1 MAGKLTLADFEDAAS
16 LSGDSLDPNPPPAV
30 IDEDDWSQR
39 LKAAVASGHLDPAL
53 PDGAEILRDWARF
66 VICLNPLERE
76 LRISE
81 KLAVLSGLHLNVQAV
96 IGAALAE
103 AEKEHRAQGN
113 GKPAGGPFIDW
124 PAFWQADHAAEEW
137 VYQDV
142 LARGRGHAIYAMHK
156 AGKSLLTLYVAA
168 HIATTSKDA
177 AVVYLDYEMTESDLH
192 DRLDDMG
199 YGPDADLS
207 RRRYALLPT
216 LPPLDSSAG
225 ADALDEILDGVER
238 DLPGAHLVVV
248 IDTISRAVAGEE
260 NDADTF
266 RAFYNHTGIR
276 LKRRGSTWVRLDHA
290 GKSKEQ
296 GQRGSSGKGDDV
308 DVVWKL
314 IRTEHGIQ
322 LKRELSRMGWVPELV
337 TFKESEAPL
346 QFLRLA
352 DDWPLG
358 TADRARELDRL
369 DVPVGCSVRTACHTL
384 KADGKGRRQNLVR
397 AALRWRHE
405 KQEQGVLG

>member
-1 MAGKLTLADFEDAAS
+1 MTQPDDELAQAFDEAILKA
-16 LSGDSLDPNPPPAV
+16 PPAEGNGKGQPDAMETA
-30 IDEDDWSQR
+30 ITEAI
-39 LKAAVASGHLDPAL
+39 AAGTIHPDRDIPDAVGAL
-53 PDGAEILRDWARF
+53 REWAHF
-66 VICLNPLERE
+66 VSCMSPLERE
-76 LRISE
+76 VKVSE
-81 KLAVLSGLHLNVQAV
+81 KLAVLSALHQNAGELVR
-96 IGAALAE
+96 AALEE
-103 AEKEHRAQGN
+103 ADSERRGSPERQ
-113 GKPAGGPFIDW
+113 GPFIDW
-124 PAFWQADHAAEEW
+124 PAFWLADHAEEEW

-142 LARGRGHAIYAMHK
+142 LAKGRGHAIYAMHK

-168 HIATTSKDA
+168 HIATTGKDA
-177 AVVYLDYEMTESDLH
+177 AVVYLDYEMTESDLR

-199 YGPDADLS
+199 YGPGTDFS
-207 RRRYALLPT
+207 RLRYALLPT
-216 LPPLDSSAG
+216 LPPLDSAAG
-225 ADALDEILDGVER
+225 ADALDALLDGVEA
-238 DLPGAHLVVV
+238 DLPGVHLVVI

-276 LKRRGSTWVRLDHA
+276 LKRRGATWVRLDHA

-322 LKRELSRMGWVPELV
+322 LRRELSRMGWVPELV

-346 QFLRLA
+346 QFLRLV

-358 TADRARELDRL
+358 TAELARELDKL
-369 DVPVGCSVRTACHTL
+369 GIPVETPISAVQKAL
-384 KADGKGRRQNLVR
+384 KAAGEGRRKNLVS
-397 AALRWRHE
+397 AAQRWRR
-405 KQEQGVLG
+405 EQTQQMSL

>member
-1 MAGKLTLADFEDAAS
+1 MQPDTELEEALGTLA
-16 LSGDSLDPNPPPAV
+16 G
-30 IDEDDWSQR
+30 
-39 LKAAVASGHLDPAL
+39 
-53 PDGAEILRDWARF
+53 
-66 VICLNPLERE
+66 
-76 LRISE
+76 
-81 KLAVLSGLHLNVQAV
+81 
-96 IGAALAE
+96 
-103 AEKEHRAQGN
+103 GN
-113 GKPAGGPFIDW
+113 GKPTAGGFDPMASAAIIAEATRRLPRMQPKDLEMGLDDWVERLGGQSPEETLHSIVETIRLIEPVCDDPGAEVKAALQRAGLIPEERQQGPFIDW
-124 PAFWQADHAAEEW
+124 TAFWQAEHAEEEW

-142 LARGRGHAIYAMHK
+142 LAKGRGHAIYAMHK

-168 HIATTSKDA
+168 HIATTSKDV

-199 YGPDADLS
+199 YGADTDFS
-207 RRRYALLPT
+207 RLRYALLPT
-216 LPPLDSSAG
+216 LPPLDSAAG
-225 ADALDEILDGVER
+225 ADALDALLDGVEK
-238 DLPGAHLVVV
+238 DLPGAHLVVI

-276 LKRRGSTWVRLDHA
+276 LKRRGATWVRLDHA

-358 TADRARELDRL
+358 TADLARELDRL
-369 DVPVGCSVRTACHTL
+369 DVPVGCAVRTACQAL
-384 KADGKGRRQNLVR
+384 KENGTGRRQVLVR
-397 AALRWRHE
+397 AALRWRRE
-405 KQEQGVLG
+405 TQEQGTLG